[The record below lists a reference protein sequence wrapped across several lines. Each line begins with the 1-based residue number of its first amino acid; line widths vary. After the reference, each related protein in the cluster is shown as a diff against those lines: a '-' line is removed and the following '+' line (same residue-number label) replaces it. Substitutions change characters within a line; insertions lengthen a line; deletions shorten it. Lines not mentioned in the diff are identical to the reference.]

1 MVVSASQF
9 VAVVGIQCN
18 IMVPVWQLFVD
29 ILNGKVSQQMDILLS
44 RLEPRLS
51 PSISQ
56 RFPEILPEI
65 STNAPTTTV
74 PTISILTRLKHF

>member
-9 VAVVGIQCN
+9 VAVVVDIQCN

-44 RLEPRLS
+44 RLE
-51 PSISQ
+51 
-56 RFPEILPEI
+56 
-65 STNAPTTTV
+65 
-74 PTISILTRLKHF
+74 TRL

>member
-44 RLEPRLS
+44 RLEPRL
-51 PSISQ
+51 
-56 RFPEILPEI
+56 
-65 STNAPTTTV
+65 
-74 PTISILTRLKHF
+74 